1 MVRGLA
7 AVVVKLAS
15 SPPADYNSAFRDA
28 ECKSVRQPIAQVARP
43 KA

>member
-15 SPPADYNSAFRDA
+15 SPPAKYNLALHDA
-28 ECKSVRQPIAQVARP
+28 EYKSVQQPIAQAARP